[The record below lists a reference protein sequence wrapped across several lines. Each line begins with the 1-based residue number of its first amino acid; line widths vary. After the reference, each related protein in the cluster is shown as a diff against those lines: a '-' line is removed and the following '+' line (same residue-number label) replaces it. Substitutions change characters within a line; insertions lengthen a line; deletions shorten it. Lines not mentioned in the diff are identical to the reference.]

1 MGEEDHYPPT
11 KYNDNNYKTTTE
23 NILKICTYN
32 VRSLATFEKYIELTY
47 TLKNIN
53 FDIIGLAEVRRS
65 GCNIEE
71 YQDYVLC
78 YKGKTQ
84 GLHGVGFLVKKE
96 HKNKITK
103 FTGISERVAL
113 LQIEFDKF
121 AISLIQAYAPTEK
134 ANEEEIRQF
143 YEDLHQAHSLA
154 DGRVL
159 VVGDFNAKIGQ
170 QHKSDNSQ
178 ILGPYRYGERN
189 KRGERLIEYASEYNL
204 AIMNTFFKKKGNR
217 KWTWLSPDK
226 KTSNE
231 IDFVLTNTPKMVT
244 NVEVINNLKFP
255 SDHRLV
261 RTTLIARQP
270 KATRKSFKH
279 KTSNPKSSEEIDCY
293 LKNLTDHLE
302 SLDDLNKMNNLQTY
316 YNQIENLI
324 LDSLNTRKATEIKT
338 HKIFS
343 KETEL
348 LIKRRSELINTKR
361 KSTEMKS
368 EFSRLFKTTNKS
380 IKKDYENY
388 RQNVITKNLEQF
400 RSTKRAYKELT
411 THKKWIH
418 NFNHESKET
427 KTRKDVIRHATNFYK
442 NLYMKKDES
451 ITEMQTNYE
460 IKTNTVQQIDEREVY
475 MHIKQLKNEKSPG
488 PDGISNEAIK
498 TGAPVLLYHLTQLF
512 NMILNTETVPKR
524 WCSSDIILLFKKGNP
539 QDIGNYRPISLLSS
553 TYKLF
558 ASIILKRITQDI
570 DNAQPLEQAGFRSGF
585 STIDHIQTIEQILE
599 KYREFNRPLYVAFI
613 DYCKAFDSISHN
625 SIWNALYS
633 LEIDQKYINIIKYM
647 YNNSTSKVR
656 LETSGEPF
664 KIERGVRQGDPLSP
678 KLFIAVLQDIFSK
691 INWTQKGI
699 LLNGKYLN
707 HLRFADDIAIL
718 AETPKDLEE
727 MIRALDHESKKVG
740 LEMNTNKTKIMTNSF
755 KRPIR
760 ANGHEIEYVD
770 SYIYLGKRVSF
781 NAESNLEEITRRI
794 SLAWKKFWSLK
805 EILKGNYS
813 LQMKKIVMDTCI
825 MPCLLY
831 GCQTWV
837 FTKNIK
843 QKIANTQKAMERSI
857 LMIRKSH
864 KIRSEVIR
872 KKTMITDALRHAL
885 ALKWKWAGHIAR
897 YTDRR
902 WTIESTKWK
911 GPSGKRNIGR
921 PKQRWADDIVQTV
934 GRNWMEQGRD
944 RERWKRL
951 EEAYTHDGV
960 HNQN

>member
-1 MGEEDHYPPT
+1 
-11 KYNDNNYKTTTE
+11 
-23 NILKICTYN
+23 
-32 VRSLATFEKYIELTY
+32 
-47 TLKNIN
+47 
-53 FDIIGLAEVRRS
+53 
-65 GCNIEE
+65 
-71 YQDYVLC
+71 
-78 YKGKTQ
+78 
-84 GLHGVGFLVKKE
+84 
-96 HKNKITK
+96 
-103 FTGISERVAL
+103 
-113 LQIEFDKF
+113 
-121 AISLIQAYAPTEK
+121 
-134 ANEEEIRQF
+134 
-143 YEDLHQAHSLA
+143 
-154 DGRVL
+154 
-159 VVGDFNAKIGQ
+159 
-170 QHKSDNSQ
+170 
-178 ILGPYRYGERN
+178 
-189 KRGERLIEYASEYNL
+189 
-204 AIMNTFFKKKGNR
+204 
-217 KWTWLSPDK
+217 
-226 KTSNE
+226 
-231 IDFVLTNTPKMVT
+231 
-244 NVEVINNLKFP
+244 
-255 SDHRLV
+255 
-261 RTTLIARQP
+261 
-270 KATRKSFKH
+270 
-279 KTSNPKSSEEIDCY
+279 
-293 LKNLTDHLE
+293 
-302 SLDDLNKMNNLQTY
+302 
-316 YNQIENLI
+316 
-324 LDSLNTRKATEIKT
+324 
-338 HKIFS
+338 
-343 KETEL
+343 
-348 LIKRRSELINTKR
+348 
-361 KSTEMKS
+361 
-368 EFSRLFKTTNKS
+368 
-380 IKKDYENY
+380 
-388 RQNVITKNLEQF
+388 
-400 RSTKRAYKELT
+400 
-411 THKKWIH
+411 
-418 NFNHESKET
+418 
-427 KTRKDVIRHATNFYK
+427 
-442 NLYMKKDES
+442 
-451 ITEMQTNYE
+451 
-460 IKTNTVQQIDEREVY
+460 
-475 MHIKQLKNEKSPG
+475 
-488 PDGISNEAIK
+488 
-498 TGAPVLLYHLTQLF
+498 
-512 NMILNTETVPKR
+512 
-524 WCSSDIILLFKKGNP
+524 
-539 QDIGNYRPISLLSS
+539 
-553 TYKLF
+553 
-558 ASIILKRITQDI
+558 
-570 DNAQPLEQAGFRSGF
+570 
-585 STIDHIQTIEQILE
+585 
-599 KYREFNRPLYVAFI
+599 
-613 DYCKAFDSISHN
+613 
-625 SIWNALYS
+625 
-633 LEIDQKYINIIKYM
+633 M

-843 QKIANTQKAMERSI
+843 QKIANTQKTMERSI